1 MRSDEAGFFY
11 FIDRIGD
18 TFRWKGENVATTE
31 VAAAITAFP
40 GVKDANVCGVRTGPR
55 RRRRTG
61 SAIVTVGTLDLAEFR
76 NHPARQSPAYA
87 RPLFLRITQR
97 LAATATFK
105 HTKSDMQRE
114 GFDPTATSDPIY
126 FDDPASK
133 AFIRLDGPFYA
144 GLANGKVRL

>member
-1 MRSDEAGFFY
+1 MPLGRLTGRVGHVVNEPDREA
-11 FIDRIGD
+11 IP
-18 TFRWKGENVATTE
+18 
-31 VAAAITAFP
+31 AAQVDGRA
-40 GVKDANVCGVRTGPR
+40 GPR
-55 RRRRTG
+55 SIKKKRHR
-61 SAIVTVGTLDLAEFR
+61 
-76 NHPARQSPAYA
+76 ARQLPAYA

-133 AFIRLDGPFYA
+133 AFIRLDGALYA